1 MILHLQRLFPGGSA
15 AVFSSRKAPSP
26 PKRSIPNSEMLISVV
41 RYNKFT
47 IAERE
52 FPYIFLLFV
61 CLQHYYESL
70 SSKARPKTRS
80 PRSAPIEELSQRLE
94 SKLNAAEQKRYKK
107 RDYFFYLMSR
117 ILLNIINN
125 ASFRLSILEK
135 DLARLAK
142 LDEARQAAK
151 NGLVQRVEKQ
161 RDELETK
168 VEEKVQKAEKNRML
182 LFKAM
187 AQRRAAKRQRA
198 AQSLMQRAILD
209 NRYKESVR
217 AAIYQ
222 KRAAAESKR
231 MGILEAERRR
241 ANTRLRQVFGAASS
255 VQSQKEAERRK
266 MKDRLEERL
275 QRVYA

>member
-1 MILHLQRLFPGGSA
+1 
-15 AVFSSRKAPSP
+15 
-26 PKRSIPNSEMLISVV
+26 
-41 RYNKFT
+41 
-47 IAERE
+47 
-52 FPYIFLLFV
+52 
-61 CLQHYYESL
+61 
-70 SSKARPKTRS
+70 
-80 PRSAPIEELSQRLE
+80 
-94 SKLNAAEQKRYKK
+94 
-107 RDYFFYLMSR
+107 
-117 ILLNIINN
+117 
-125 ASFRLSILEK
+125 
-135 DLARLAK
+135 
-142 LDEARQAAK
+142 
-151 NGLVQRVEKQ
+151 
-161 RDELETK
+161 
-168 VEEKVQKAEKNRML
+168 ML

-198 AQSLMQRAILD
+198 AQSLMQRAIQD

-275 QRVYA
+275 QRVCLKAQPFIIVCVIGHDFVIIGFWHLLGQEAESTVSEARERR